1 MTLSALKNDI
11 KTNSDSNGFLKG
23 GAKVSSPSSQWQTRE
38 NNFVRELSNYQKCT
52 SNIVEPIHVYFKS
65 NTNYKYLRSDVKNKM
80 LFTDEKKNFI
90 SGWYLLQKNGFSKW
104 VDLYDLNI
112 SSMEG

>member
-1 MTLSALKNDI
+1 MALSSLKSDI
-11 KTNSDSNGFLKG
+11 KTGSDGDGLFKG
-23 GAKVSSPSSQWQTRE
+23 GAKISDPPKHWQIRESS
-38 NNFVRELSNYQKCT
+38 FVRELSNYQKCT
-52 SNIVEPIHVYFKS
+52 SNIVEPLHVYFKS

-80 LFTDEKKNFI
+80 LFTNEKKDFI

-112 SSMEG
+112 NSM